1 MKKKKKKKKIIL
13 IVVLVLIAAGIV
25 FGVIRHRQN
34 KAKDQS
40 GSDAVTMEDMTLEKT
55 DLQKQ
60 ISLSGTLASGA
71 DYNVRSSLN
80 GVKVKSVEVKVGDT
94 VRKGDVIAILGDKT
108 TRKQLKDA
116 QDALAQTIRKN
127 AIANEGSREE
137 YAATHKAGVTTQK
150 RNTKDT
156 REKKAAWQ
164 KAIAD
169 SRKYQK
175 QLAAARKDRAAKQ
188 KTETANKKALDDAQ
202 ASLTVLERQMDTLT
216 SNLEDLAAQLEK
228 AKAKY
233 DAAVESG
240 NQTDITT
247 WKQKVDETQTA
258 YDTTQTQYAA
268 VKKSATQARYN
279 VADLTTAEAAS
290 QAAYTSAKAKETTIK
305 TKYNTAKESIKTTHE
320 AYVTAAQTESDTKD
334 ANEKAAKEHE
344 RSQESTQMDQE
355 ESEKTAVKNVDKM
368 QKLLDQCTVKAPA
381 SGVVTAVNV
390 KAGDHYKGDTIATIQ
405 NTEDYKVCV
414 SVDQYD
420 VVDIQAG
427 MNATVSTGTTDSDIE
442 AQVSSVAMT
451 PVSGGSND
459 SSSSEGSST
468 SSASYAVELTFRN
481 SDEIRDRLRVGM
493 TAKVTIIQQEALQVY
508 AVSQEYLTSDEDGN
522 DMIQVRESDGT
533 IRDIKVETGLETDYY
548 IEIRS
553 DELKEGMAVV
563 PQQSTDDG
571 MGDGLY

>member
-169 SRKYQK
+169 SKKYKK

-188 KTETANKKALDDAQ
+188 QTETANKKALDDAQ

-233 DAAVESG
+233 DAAVVSG

-258 YDTTQTQYAA
+258 YDATQTQYTA

-334 ANEKAAKEHE
+334 ANEKAAKEHQ

-459 SSSSEGSST
+459 SSSSEGSSS

-563 PQQSTDDG
+563 PQQSADDG

>member
-1 MKKKKKKKKIIL
+1 
-13 IVVLVLIAAGIV
+13 
-25 FGVIRHRQN
+25 
-34 KAKDQS
+34 
-40 GSDAVTMEDMTLEKT
+40 
-55 DLQKQ
+55 
-60 ISLSGTLASGA
+60 
-71 DYNVRSSLN
+71 
-80 GVKVKSVEVKVGDT
+80 
-94 VRKGDVIAILGDKT
+94 
-108 TRKQLKDA
+108 
-116 QDALAQTIRKN
+116 
-127 AIANEGSREE
+127 
-137 YAATHKAGVTTQK
+137 
-150 RNTKDT
+150 
-156 REKKAAWQ
+156 
-164 KAIAD
+164 
-169 SRKYQK
+169 
-175 QLAAARKDRAAKQ
+175 
-188 KTETANKKALDDAQ
+188 
-202 ASLTVLERQMDTLT
+202 
-216 SNLEDLAAQLEK
+216 
-228 AKAKY
+228 
-233 DAAVESG
+233 
-240 NQTDITT
+240 
-247 WKQKVDETQTA
+247 
-258 YDTTQTQYAA
+258 
-268 VKKSATQARYN
+268 
-279 VADLTTAEAAS
+279 
-290 QAAYTSAKAKETTIK
+290 
-305 TKYNTAKESIKTTHE
+305 
-320 AYVTAAQTESDTKD
+320 
-334 ANEKAAKEHE
+334 
-344 RSQESTQMDQE
+344 MDQE

-420 VVDIQAG
+420 VVDIQTG

-493 TAKVTIIQQEALQVY
+493 TAKVTIIQKEALQVY
-508 AVSQEYLTSDEDGN
+508 AVSQEYLTSDEDGH

-563 PQQSTDDG
+563 PQQSMDDG

>member
-188 KTETANKKALDDAQ
+188 QTETANKKALDDAQ

-258 YDTTQTQYAA
+258 YDATQTQYAA

-563 PQQSTDDG
+563 PQQSADDG

>member
-1 MKKKKKKKKIIL
+1 MKKKKKMKKIIL

-34 KAKDQS
+34 KEKDQS

-94 VRKGDVIAILGDKT
+94 VRQGDVIAILGDKT

-175 QLAAARKDRAAKQ
+175 QLTAASKDRAAKQ
-188 KTETANKKALDDAQ
+188 QTEAANKKALDDAQ
-202 ASLTVLERQMDTLT
+202 ASLTALERQMDTLT

-233 DAAVESG
+233 DAAVVSG

-258 YDTTQTQYAA
+258 YDATQTQYAA

-334 ANEKAAKEHE
+334 ANEKAAKEHQ

-390 KAGDHYKGDTIATIQ
+390 KPGDHYKGDTIATIQ